1 MGLFSVAGIGLGI
14 VSVII
19 SCLLMME
26 SVSVSGLGA
35 NWGTQTSHPLP
46 PDTVVSMLR
55 ENRFQKVKLFDA
67 DYDSLRALG
76 KSGIEVMVGIPN
88 DMLLSIATSLKAAEK
103 WVSKNVSTHINTNHV
118 NIRNGLRTCLDHRSV
133 RSVVDAPRGD
143 PRAATPPGEEG
154 HIKRDCPKY
163 KAHDQ
168 SSETVATTVIA
179 EDESDVLLAPSEME
193 TCEGR
198 VWMANNTANRVV
210 DKGSVRF
217 RVTDRRSVTLT
228 EVRHVLSLRKK
239 LISIGMLDSN
249 GCSFDANGGTLRV
262 FKRNKEMLWRRKTRR
277 LYRLEGSVQTGGA
290 TVRHRSSGII
300 KKNGQGKQL
309 LHKSTQSK
317 RRGRRDG
324 VTATR
329 KVMYFAA
336 HPGEGLQGT
345 SILWGSWTRSCQ
357 DGQLEDIELPSSKL
371 EGEIVEVQP
380 AWMSPSPVAKPKPDG
395 GSHGVFMYVAVG
407 NEPFLKTYNGSFL
420 RTTFPALQNIQSAL
434 IKAGLG
440 NQVKVTVPLNA
451 DVYESSTG
459 FPSGGDFR
467 ADIHDFLLAIVK
479 FLSDNGAPFTVNI
492 YPFISLYIDPDFPVE
507 YAFFDGNASPINDG
521 GTNYYNMFDANHD
534 TLVWALQKNGFG
546 NLPIIVGEIGW
557 PTDGDRNANLAY
569 AQRFN
574 QGFLSHISGGKGT
587 PMRPGPIDAYM
598 FSLIDEDAKSIDP
611 GNFERHWGIFFYDG
625 SPKYPVNLGTTNSGA
640 LIPARNVKYQEKKW
654 CVMRP
659 NAKLEDPQVPL
670 SVSYACSLADC
681 TRLGYGTSCGNLD
694 ARENISYA
702 FNSYYQRNNQLDQ
715 ACKFPNL
722 SMVTKTDPTV
732 GSCTFEIMIE
742 PYYGGAARRLGCI
755 QRTLGLAAASF
766 LFLSTIL

>member
-1 MGLFSVAGIGLGI
+1 MGLFPVGIGLRI
-14 VSVII
+14 VSVLI
-19 SCLLMME
+19 SWLLMME

-35 NWGTQTSHPLP
+35 NWGTQASHPLP
-46 PDTVVSMLR
+46 PDTVVTMLR

-118 NIRNGLRTCLDHRSV
+118 NIR
-133 RSVVDAPRGD
+133 
-143 PRAATPPGEEG
+143 
-154 HIKRDCPKY
+154 
-163 KAHDQ
+163 
-168 SSETVATTVIA
+168 
-179 EDESDVLLAPSEME
+179 
-193 TCEGR
+193 
-198 VWMANNTANRVV
+198 
-210 DKGSVRF
+210 
-217 RVTDRRSVTLT
+217 
-228 EVRHVLSLRKK
+228 
-239 LISIGMLDSN
+239 
-249 GCSFDANGGTLRV
+249 
-262 FKRNKEMLWRRKTRR
+262 
-277 LYRLEGSVQTGGA
+277 
-290 TVRHRSSGII
+290 
-300 KKNGQGKQL
+300 
-309 LHKSTQSK
+309 
-317 RRGRRDG
+317 
-324 VTATR
+324 
-329 KVMYFAA
+329 
-336 HPGEGLQGT
+336 
-345 SILWGSWTRSCQ
+345 
-357 DGQLEDIELPSSKL
+357 
-371 EGEIVEVQP
+371 
-380 AWMSPSPVAKPKPDG
+380 
-395 GSHGVFMYVAVG
+395 YVAVG

-492 YPFISLYIDPDFPVE
+492 YPFISLYIDPNFPVE

-574 QGFLSHISGGKGT
+574 QGFMSHISGGKGT

-625 SPKYPVNLGTTNSGA
+625 SPKYPLNLGTTNSGA

-659 NAKLEDPQVPL
+659 NAKLEDPQVAP

-694 ARENISYA
+694 ARGNVSYA

-732 GSCTFEIMIE
+732 GSCIFEIMIE
-742 PYYGGAARRLGCI
+742 PYYGGAERRPGSI